1 MEKEGRRPTPIINPS
16 ATAAAFRTWR
26 THWRNPKQPPT
37 DKRRLALAEIKIH
50 SALFDFKN
58 GQHSDLISIE
68 RVHAGSRKRSLGMR
82 LHASWQT
89 LGQGELLRLIACY
102 SPKPARS
109 VAAKSISMRALF
121 GSWKNNCQTPAACP
135 PPGNRRRSYVRP

>member
-1 MEKEGRRPTPIINPS
+1 MAADSTGDASLSARVDPQACQICSRGRRTRIIDADVS
-16 ATAAAFRTWR
+16 DECGMILHRTAAV
-26 THWRNPKQPPT
+26 RN
-37 DKRRLALAEIKIH
+37 EI
-50 SALFDFKN
+50 
-58 GQHSDLISIE
+58 G
-68 RVHAGSRKRSLGMR
+68 
-82 LHASWQT
+82 WQT